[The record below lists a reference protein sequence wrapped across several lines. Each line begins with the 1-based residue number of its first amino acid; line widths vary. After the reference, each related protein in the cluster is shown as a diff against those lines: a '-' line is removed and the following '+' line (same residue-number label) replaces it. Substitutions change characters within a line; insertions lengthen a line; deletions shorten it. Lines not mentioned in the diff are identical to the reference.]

1 MCDLLAKAHSSEG
14 NLSSSSSQIV
24 ILLQIHKEF
33 GKQNP
38 EAPAQPP
45 SHLSHCSLVFQCF
58 LGQELPLPHCWA
70 ISSTVPWEGS
80 TMRNQPVPRGA
91 SGCTSGRMTT
101 ERLGRC
107 WKRLPKEVVESTSEL
122 ITLEPLSCKK
132 PQSGNSSRIDVLTFL
147 SVRWDKG

>member
-1 MCDLLAKAHSSEG
+1 MCDLLAKAHSSER

-24 ILLQIHKEF
+24 ILLQIHRVWKAES
-33 GKQNP
+33 G
-38 EAPAQPP
+38 
-45 SHLSHCSLVFQCF
+45 S
-58 LGQELPLPHCWA
+58 
-70 ISSTVPWEGS
+70 SSTITQPLVPFFSCFPTLPWPGTATSSLLGNFLHRAMRGS

-101 ERLGRC
+101 ERVGRH